1 MGKRTVLAWLKVRT
15 GTKSVMYYLQEL
27 YIMLKEKNPEVKI
40 DFPIDSSIQ
49 FYY

>member
-1 MGKRTVLAWLKVRT
+1 MLAWINVKT
-15 GTKSVMYYLQEL
+15 GTKSVMSYLQEL

-40 DFPIDSSIQ
+40 DFPSDSSVQ